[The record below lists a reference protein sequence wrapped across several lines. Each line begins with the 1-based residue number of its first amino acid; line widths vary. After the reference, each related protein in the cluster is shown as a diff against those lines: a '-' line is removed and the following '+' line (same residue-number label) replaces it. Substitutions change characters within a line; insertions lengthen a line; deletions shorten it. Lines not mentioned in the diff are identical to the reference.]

1 MKPQQ
6 ELYQALR
13 AIDKV
18 LSDGVIINLLNDI
31 DRKLVI
37 ISDTATTADTAEDF
51 TDSALEIIRHYS
63 ALCEEIIADVQVAT
77 FGIKNRVA
85 KALEEEDGTE

>member
-1 MKPQQ
+1 MKPQS

-31 DRKLVI
+31 NRKLVI

-51 TDSALEIIRHYS
+51 TDSVL
-63 ALCEEIIADVQVAT
+63 
-77 FGIKNRVA
+77 
-85 KALEEEDGTE
+85 

>member
-18 LSDGVIINLLNDI
+18 LSDGVIINLLSDI
-31 DRKLVI
+31 DGKLTI
-37 ISDTATTADTAEDF
+37 IYDTATTADTAENF

-85 KALEEEDGTE
+85 KALEEEDKTE